1 MKEKLLS
8 LLKKHWEVISYLFFG
23 GCTTLVSWLTYG
35 LFVGTLAMPLMAG
48 KVLSWICAVT
58 FAFVTN
64 KLWVFRS
71 KAMDGR
77 ILLREALEFFGSRVA
92 TGVVEI
98 LGLPLLMKLG
108 LDQSMF
114 GVEGFVAN
122 AVISIV
128 VIVLNYIVS
137 KFLVFRKKKTE
148 D

>member
-1 MKEKLLS
+1 MKEKLIA

-23 GCTTLVSWLTYG
+23 GCTTLVSWVTYA
-35 LFVGTLAMPLMAG
+35 LFVGTMAMPLMAG
-48 KVLSWICAVT
+48 KILSWICAVT

-77 ILLREALEFFGSRVA
+77 TLIRETAEFFGSRAA
-92 TGVVEI
+92 TGVVEV

-108 LDQSMF
+108 LDQPLF

-122 AVISIV
+122 LVVTVV

-137 KFLVFRKKKTE
+137 KFLVFRKNSTSE
-148 D
+148 

>member
-1 MKEKLLS
+1 MKEKVFA

-23 GCTTLVSWLTYG
+23 GCTTLVSWVTYV

-48 KVLSWICAVT
+48 KILSWVCAVT

-71 KAMDGR
+71 TAMDGKT
-77 ILLREALEFFGSRVA
+77 LLRETVEFFASRVA
-92 TGVVEI
+92 TGVVEV

-108 LDQSMF
+108 LDQALF
-114 GVEGFVAN
+114 GVEGFAAN
-122 AVISIV
+122 IVVCIV

-137 KFLVFRKKKTE
+137 KFLVFRKEKNE
-148 D
+148 E

>member
-1 MKEKLLS
+1 MKEKIKA

-23 GCTTLVSWLTYG
+23 GCTTLVSWATYA
-35 LFVGTLAMPLMAG
+35 LFVGTLSMPLMAG
-48 KVLSWICAVT
+48 KILSWICAVV
-58 FAFVTN
+58 FAFITN

-77 ILLREALEFFGSRVA
+77 TLLREAVEFFGSRVA
-92 TGVVEI
+92 TGVVEV

-108 LDQSMF
+108 LDQALF

-122 AVISIV
+122 VVISVV

-137 KFLVFRKKKTE
+137 KFLVFRKDKTK
-148 D
+148 

>member
-1 MKEKLLS
+1 MKDKLIT

-23 GCTTLVSWLTYG
+23 GCTTLVSWVTYA

-48 KVLSWICAVT
+48 KILSWICAVT

-71 KAMDGR
+71 EAMDGWT
-77 ILLREALEFFGSRVA
+77 LLREAAEFFGSRVA
-92 TGVVEI
+92 TGVVEV

-108 LDQSMF
+108 LDQTLF

-122 AVISIV
+122 VVISVV

-137 KFLVFRKKKTE
+137 KFLVFRKEKTE